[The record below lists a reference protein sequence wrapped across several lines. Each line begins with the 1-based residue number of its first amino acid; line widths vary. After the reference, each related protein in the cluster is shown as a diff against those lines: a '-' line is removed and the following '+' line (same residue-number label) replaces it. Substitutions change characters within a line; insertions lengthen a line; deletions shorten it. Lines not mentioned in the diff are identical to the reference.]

1 MKGSFAMG
9 YSISHGGT
17 RYGYSATSLSRLG
30 DKLRK
35 SRNTDWPTLEPIL
48 GSRPGDPFDIHPQQ
62 AQRIGQALHQA
73 AGSLKIWDR
82 NWAAMARQ
90 IADSALLAARLGE
103 PWRWS

>member
-17 RYGYSATSLSRLG
+17 RYTYSGLSLSQLA

-35 SRNTDWPTLEPIL
+35 LRKVDWPTLEPIL
-48 GSRPGDPFDIHPQQ
+48 GSRSGDPFRIPAEQ
-62 AQRIGQALHQA
+62 AERIGQALLDA
-73 AGSLKIWDR
+73 ADSLRVWDR
-82 NWAAMARQ
+82 GWANMARQ
-90 IADSALLAARLGE
+90 IGESALLAARLGE